1 MRQYLHLA
9 LVSLMCALL
18 GCAADDGTDRPDDLI
33 PADKMADILTDIHL
47 TEARLTRFNLRADSM
62 VLMFNRLNAQV
73 MKKYEVDTSAYRQSY
88 VYYSS
93 HPDQFEKIYKD
104 VNEKLKKI
112 ANPTST
118 SARSGSAM
126 PGPSQRPAF
135 TIPKSATQP

>member
-9 LVSLMCALL
+9 LMALMCALL

-33 PADKMADILTDIHL
+33 PDDKMADILTDVHL
-47 TEARLTRFNLRADSM
+47 AETRLNRFNLRADSM
-62 VLMFNRLNAQV
+62 RLLFNRLNDQV

-93 HPDQFEKIYKD
+93 HPDLFEKIYKD
-104 VNEKLKKI
+104 VNEQLKAI

-118 SARSGSAM
+118 SSGSGSATR
-126 PGPSQRPAF
+126 GPSQRPTF